1 MLLLVLYFI
10 PTGEPLLLEVKVT
23 PNAKKFGFRYKDGW
37 KVSVVSRPEKGKAN
51 AELEKELAALLQC
64 EIRVRRGFTSRKK
77 LLEVGLDEDEFERR
91 TKNYREAQG
100 P

>member
-1 MLLLVLYFI
+1 LFSYFI
-10 PTGEPLLLEVKVT
+10 PDGEPLLLEVKVT
-23 PNAKKFGFRYKDGW
+23 PNAKKFGFRYKNGW
-37 KVSVVSRPEKGKAN
+37 RISVTSQPEKGKAN

-64 EIRVRRGFTSRKK
+64 EVRVRRGLASRKK